1 MDITTQHHLRAILGP
16 ENRVQGFTAEPSPEE
31 SSFSDV
37 LKESLAE
44 VNDMQI
50 DAKEAAQNLVTG
62 GGGEIHDVMI
72 RLKEAQVSF
81 EMVLAVRNKVVEA
94 YQEVMR
100 MQV

>member
-16 ENRVQGFTAEPSPEE
+16 ENQVRGFTSESPPET
-31 SSFSDV
+31 SFGEV

-44 VNDMQI
+44 VNDLQVQ
-50 DAKEAAQNLVTG
+50 AKSAAADLVSG
-62 GGGEIHDVMI
+62 RGGEMHDVMI
-72 RLKEAQVSF
+72 QLKEAQVSF
-81 EMVLAVRNKVVEA
+81 EMVMAVRNKVIDA